1 MLGTE
6 WTFIIQSRG
15 PRIITLTLIDK
26 KNILLERTLK
36 SQNFLKKALDKKKEF
51 NDHFSSFC
59 VHG

>member
-1 MLGTE
+1 VLGIE

-36 SQNFLKKALDKKKEF
+36 SQNFLKKALDKKKF
-51 NDHFSSFC
+51 NDHFISFC